1 LYLEGRIGRGIPS
14 FQKQKFPN
22 SILTNGVT
30 LGEAGFVLCSINV
43 IYSNKQNS
51 MSLPSKILHSGEK
64 KINSTI
70 TP

>member
-1 LYLEGRIGRGIPS
+1 MYLEGRIGRGIPS

-22 SILTNGVT
+22 SNLTNGVI
-30 LGEAGFVLCSINV
+30 LGEAGFVLRSINV
-43 IYSNKQNS
+43 LHSNKQNS
-51 MSLPSKILHSGEK
+51 MSLPSKTLQSGEK